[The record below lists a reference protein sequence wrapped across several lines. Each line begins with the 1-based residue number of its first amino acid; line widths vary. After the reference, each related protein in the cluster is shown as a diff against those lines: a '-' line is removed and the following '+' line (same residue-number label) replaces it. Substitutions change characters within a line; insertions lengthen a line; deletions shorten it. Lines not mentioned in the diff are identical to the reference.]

1 MTNPLSSEGSVNSR
15 RSHGRAVL
23 SVVITAIVL
32 VSFVGVL
39 LAVDVHPAAATT
51 QGDQIVSEA
60 ASQAGLPYCYGGGGI
75 HGPSA
80 ATQPTEGCAPGQV
93 GYDCMS
99 LAQFAVYQV
108 TGIVIPNDGS
118 QPKGVGTVIPPQGA
132 SPFDQGL
139 LPGDVTYWGGSL
151 DSYEHSG
158 IYAGNGMVW
167 DSYGDSSGV
176 PVQEHSMTYLL
187 ETYNYDGAV
196 RFWSSLSVA
205 TTSLPD
211 GMVSS
216 GSNQHK
222 YSATLEASG
231 ASGPVTWSRIAGSL
245 PPGLKL
251 NRRGVI
257 SGRAKG
263 TGTYS
268 FTVEV
273 RSKHARGT
281 SSQLTATQALSITI
295 T

>member
-1 MTNPLSSEGSVNSR
+1 VKRSQRGVAALLASV
-15 RSHGRAVL
+15 
-23 SVVITAIVL
+23 TAIVL
-32 VSFVGVL
+32 LSFVGVAL
-39 LAVDVHPAAATT
+39 VVDVHPAAAAT
-51 QGDQIVSEA
+51 QGSQIVNEA
-60 ASQAGLPYCYGGGGI
+60 ASQTGLPYCYGGGGI

-80 ATQPTEGCAPGQV
+80 PTQATEGCAPPAV

-118 QPKGVGTVIPPQGA
+118 QPKGVGTVIPSQGPA
-132 SPFDQGL
+132 PFDQGL

-151 DSYEHSG
+151 DNYQHSG

-176 PVQEHSMTYLL
+176 PVQEHSMTYL
-187 ETYNYDGAV
+187 EQTYNYDGAV
-196 RFWSSLSVA
+196 RFWSALTVT
-205 TTSLPD
+205 TTSLPN

-216 GSNQHK
+216 GSQQHK
-222 YSATLEASG
+222 YSATLAASG
-231 ASGPVTWSRIAGSL
+231 GIGSLSWSRIAGSL

-251 NRRGVI
+251 TRKGVI
-257 SGRAKG
+257 TGKARSA
-263 TGTYS
+263 GTYS

-273 RSKHARGT
+273 KTKKVKGNIA
-281 SSQLTATQALSITI
+281 TATQPLSITI

>member
-1 MTNPLSSEGSVNSR
+1 MR
-15 RSHGRAVL
+15 RSHRGVAALLAAV
-23 SVVITAIVL
+23 AGIVL
-32 VSFVGVL
+32 LSFVGVAL
-39 LAVDVHPAAATT
+39 VVDVHPAAAAT

-80 ATQPTEGCAPGQV
+80 PTQPTEGCAPGQV

-108 TGIVIPNDGS
+108 TGIVIPNDNS
-118 QPKGVGTVIPPQGA
+118 QPKGAGTVIPSQGPA
-132 SPFDQGL
+132 PFDQGL
-139 LPGDVTYWGGSL
+139 LPGDVTFWGGTL
-151 DSYEHSG
+151 DNYQHSG

-176 PVQEHSMTYLL
+176 PVQEHSMTYLE

-196 RFWSSLSVA
+196 RFWGSLSVT

-211 GMVSS
+211 GTVTLP
-216 GSNQHK
+216 GQQHK
-222 YSATLEASG
+222 YSTTLAASG
-231 ASGPVTWSRIAGSL
+231 GVGRLSWSRIAGSL

-251 NRRGVI
+251 SRKGVI
-257 SGRAKG
+257 SGKPRT

-273 RSKHARGT
+273 KGKKVKGAVA
-281 SSQLTATQALSITI
+281 TATQPLSITI